1 MFKKAWWFGLFLL
14 VSPSLQAM
22 DDLILPLQ
30 QIIPLAGVE
39 NIDWKVGDWTE
50 YRLSMSFLKGKL
62 LKKCTQNEGNSVWL
76 ETKMEIPLG
85 NQLILAQIRKSDG
98 KILKLIVNGREQEIK
113 SPKYTI
119 ISQEAETV
127 TVPAG
132 TFQTIHLL
140 LRDEENRD
148 TNVWINPRDVVLEG
162 MVKTLTEQQ
171 FGTVSLELT
180 RFGQGA

>member
-1 MFKKAWWFGLFLL
+1 MFKKAWWLGLFFL

-62 LKKCTQNEGNSVWL
+62 IKKCTQNEGISVWL
-76 ETKMEIPLG
+76 ETKMELPIG

-113 SPKYTI
+113 QPKYTI

-148 TNVWINPRDVVLEG
+148 TNVWINPRDIALEG
-162 MVKTLTEQQ
+162 MVKTVTEQQ
-171 FGTVSLELT
+171 FGTVTLELT
-180 RFGQGA
+180 RFGHGA